1 MRPYTL
7 SMCCTTMPHLC
18 NLVAQVE
25 RQQLV
30 TGLAGAAHPHELVD
44 ACFQAAL
51 QEAVQRMVGE
61 AHHQD
66 GAHVGAPGDRK
77 VRVIVV
83 ERPLYRLNKP
93 WEKGRAGRKG

>member
-1 MRPYTL
+1 
-7 SMCCTTMPHLC
+7 MPHLC

-25 RQQLV
+25 WQQLV
-30 TGLAGAAHPHELVD
+30 TGLAGASHPHELVD

-66 GAHVGAPGDRK
+66 GTHIGARGDRK
-77 VRVIVV
+77 VRDIVV
-83 ERPLYRLNKP
+83 ERPLYGLDKP
-93 WEKGRAGRKG
+93 FGKGTVGRKG